1 MALRLLLGGA
11 RSGKSALAVR
21 LATTWDGPVVFV
33 VTAEALDAEM
43 ADRIKR
49 HRRDR
54 QAKWETIEEPVD
66 LVGALRSLRD
76 DAFVVVDCLTLWVAN
91 LLEAKWTEDA
101 VEQAA
106 RQAASVLAARTT
118 PTVVVSNEVGLGLVP
133 ETALGRAYRDV
144 LGRVNAAFAEEA
156 DSAHLVVAG
165 RVLDLGAPPA

>member
-11 RSGKSALAVR
+11 RSGKSTLAVR
-21 LATTWDGPVVFV
+21 LAQAWDGPVFFV
-33 VTAEALDAEM
+33 VTAEARDAEM
-43 ADRIKR
+43 AERIER

-54 QAKWETIEEPVD
+54 QVEWKTVEEPVE
-66 LVGALRSLRD
+66 LVEVLRGVPD

-91 LLEAKWTEDA
+91 LMEAGWNEEA

-106 RQAASVLAARTT
+106 RQAAAVLAARAA
-118 PTVVVSNEVGLGLVP
+118 PTVVVSNEVGLGVVP

-144 LGRVNAAFAEEA
+144 LGRVNAAVAEAA

>member
-1 MALRLLLGGA
+1 MAVRLLLGGA

-21 LATTWDGPVVFV
+21 LAKAWNGPVVFV
-33 VTAEALDAEM
+33 GTAEARDAEM
-43 ADRIKR
+43 AERIER

-54 QAKWETIEEPVD
+54 EAEWKTVEEPVD
-66 LVGALRSLRD
+66 VVGALRGMPD

-91 LLEAKWTEDA
+91 LMEVGWTEDA

-106 RQAASVLAARTT
+106 REAASVLAARTA

-133 ETALGRAYRDV
+133 ETALGRAYRDI
-144 LGRVNAAFAEEA
+144 LGRVNAAFADAAETTQ
-156 DSAHLVVAG
+156 LVVAG

>member
-1 MALRLLLGGA
+1 
-11 RSGKSALAVR
+11 
-21 LATTWDGPVVFV
+21 
-33 VTAEALDAEM
+33 
-43 ADRIKR
+43 
-49 HRRDR
+49 
-54 QAKWETIEEPVD
+54 
-66 LVGALRSLRD
+66 
-76 DAFVVVDCLTLWVAN
+76 VVDCLTLWVAN